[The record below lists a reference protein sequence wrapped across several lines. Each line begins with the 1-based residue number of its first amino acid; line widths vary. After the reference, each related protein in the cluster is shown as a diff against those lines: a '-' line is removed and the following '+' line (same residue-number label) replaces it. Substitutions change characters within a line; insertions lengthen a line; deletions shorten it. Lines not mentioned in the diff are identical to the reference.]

1 MHSYETLSEALDNLK
16 ERGYTENFNLQSDC
30 LECSALS
37 LRLHPEDF
45 IIDEYH
51 RFEGDSNPD
60 DNSVVYAISSND
72 GVKGVLVDAYG
83 MYSENMTPAMAR
95 KLQVAS

>member
-1 MHSYETLSEALDNLK
+1 MYSYETLSEALDGLK

-30 LECSALS
+30 LECRALS
-37 LRLHPEDF
+37 LQLHPEDF
-45 IIDEYH
+45 RIDEYH

-60 DNSVVYAISSND
+60 DNSVVYAISSKD

-83 MYSENMTPAMAR
+83 MYSENVTPAMAQ
-95 KLQVAS
+95 KLRVAS